1 MCDKA
6 FIEGKEMIITGDI
19 NLDYLKPTKLP
30 NRWTSIMES
39 YDMTQI
45 IKEPTRV
52 TERLKSCIDHIYVSN
67 TEHVRPIRS
76 LRYTRKHHAQLH
88 NRTHNTIKFRS
99 YKEFDHDLFLE
110 DLNSVLWNQCDA
122 FDDPND
128 ALSCWQTLFLG
139 GC

>member
-6 FIEGKEMIITGDI
+6 FIEGKDMIVVGDL

-45 IKEPTRV
+45 IKDPSRV
-52 TERLKSCIDHIYVSN
+52 TERSKSCLDHMYISN
-67 TEHVRPIRS
+67 TEHVRS
-76 LRYTRKHHAQLH
+76 SKVLRIGLSDLFSSCFTRNHHAQLH

-99 YKEFDHDLFLE
+99 
-110 DLNSVLWNQCDA
+110 
-122 FDDPND
+122 
-128 ALSCWQTLFLG
+128 
-139 GC
+139 